1 MDMKSLIAE
10 CVCSSQTET
19 CYFRECDD
27 CKWLLPGSFLFSEL
41 LCSQNV
47 TVDDSVTWMT
57 WKSVSVSLCALFT
70 YNLKLIL
77 SSLYRR
83 RGWVMPTTTRLQLQ
97 RSQCNVSAAR
107 FVICLRSSMSS
118 GQSLLST
125 TTALVNSKGT
135 LKRLK
140 KKLVQME
147 QR

>member
-1 MDMKSLIAE
+1 MNMKSLIAE
-10 CVCSSQTET
+10 CVCSSQTEM

-27 CKWLLPGSFLFSEL
+27 CKWLRPGGFLFSEL
-41 LCSQNV
+41 LGCQNV
-47 TVDDSVTWMT
+47 TLDDNVTWMT

-77 SSLYRR
+77 SSLCRR
-83 RGWVMPTTTRLQLQ
+83 RGWAMLTTSRPQLQ

-125 TTALVNSKGT
+125 TTALINSKST

-140 KKLVQME
+140 EKLVQME
-147 QR
+147 QW